1 MHVELEESRGPS
13 ALKIS
18 LKKGGQLLRE
28 KKELNFV
35 IKLKQVEGTLNNY
48 TEVSSSPLDVL
59 IYASLYTGCF
69 F

>member
-48 TEVSSSPLDVL
+48 TEV
-59 IYASLYTGCF
+59 
-69 F
+69 